1 MLIGYARV
9 STDDQDTALQID
21 ALKRAGCEKIYEER
35 ASGSRTDRPE
45 LNKALAHGR
54 KGDMVIVWKL
64 DRLGR
69 SLPHLIDTVHDLEE
83 RKVGFR
89 SLTDNIDT
97 TTASGRMFFHMM
109 GALRAIRARSHPR
122 ENDRRTQSCPRARQ
136 RGRPAEETQRR
147 RSQIRALS
155 HARQERALVVAG
167 SCHAPRRLPHDA
179 VAGDEAR
186 ADRHRSSPHAHSDT
200 IPNSPVAVLA
210 GNVAKSL
217 FTLMVGRSRFCGHRQ
232 AAMRRPGSA
241 IVPRASGAG
250 RNRHCH
256 RCLTLKA
263 THAASTL
270 KRSE

>member
-9 STDDQDTALQID
+9 STDDQDTRLQID

-54 KGDMVIVWKL
+54 KGDMVVVWKL

-109 GALRAIRARSHPR
+109 GALAQFERDLIRERTMAGLKAARERGNVGGRPRKLKDADLKFARSLMRDKSEHWSWPAVATRLGVSHMTLWRAMKR
-122 ENDRRTQSCPRARQ
+122 EPVEV
-136 RGRPAEETQRR
+136 PTQRK
-147 RSQIRALS
+147 IAP
-155 HARQERALVVAG
+155 AR
-167 SCHAPRRLPHDA
+167 PRRQMQ
-179 VAGDEAR
+179 
-186 ADRHRSSPHAHSDT
+186 
-200 IPNSPVAVLA
+200 
-210 GNVAKSL
+210 K
-217 FTLMVGRSRFCGHRQ
+217 RSRRVRKK
-232 AAMRRPGSA
+232 RRA
-241 IVPRASGAG
+241 
-250 RNRHCH
+250 
-256 RCLTLKA
+256 
-263 THAASTL
+263 
-270 KRSE
+270 

>member
-9 STDDQDTALQID
+9 STDEQDTRLQID

-54 KGDMVIVWKL
+54 KGDVVIVWKL

-109 GALRAIRARSHPR
+109 GALAQFERDLIRERTMAGLKAARERGNIGGRPRKLTDADLKFARSLMRDKSEHWSWP
-122 ENDRRTQSCPRARQ
+122 
-136 RGRPAEETQRR
+136 
-147 RSQIRALS
+147 
-155 HARQERALVVAG
+155 
-167 SCHAPRRLPHDA
+167 A
-179 VAGDEAR
+179 VATRLGVS
-186 ADRHRSSPHAHSDT
+186 HM
-200 IPNSPVAVLA
+200 
-210 GNVAKSL
+210 
-217 FTLMVGRSRFCGHRQ
+217 TLWR
-232 AAMRRPGSA
+232 AMRREPA
-241 IVPRASGAG
+241 ELTAAKKPASSQS
-250 RNRHCH
+250 RRPSSKSS
-256 RCLTLKA
+256 R
-263 THAASTL
+263 
-270 KRSE
+270 RSRRVRKTRR

>member
-9 STDDQDTALQID
+9 STDEQDTRLQID

-54 KGDMVIVWKL
+54 KGDMVVVWKL

-109 GALRAIRARSHPR
+109 GALAQFERDLIRERTMAGLKAARERGNVGGRPRKLKDADLKFARSLMRDKSEHWSWPAVATRLGVSHMTLWRAMKR
-122 ENDRRTQSCPRARQ
+122 EPVEVPAQRKNAPAR
-136 RGRPAEETQRR
+136 
-147 RSQIRALS
+147 
-155 HARQERALVVAG
+155 
-167 SCHAPRRLPHDA
+167 PRRQ
-179 VAGDEAR
+179 
-186 ADRHRSSPHAHSDT
+186 
-200 IPNSPVAVLA
+200 
-210 GNVAKSL
+210 
-217 FTLMVGRSRFCGHRQ
+217 MQQRSRQ
-232 AAMRRPGSA
+232 ARRKR
-241 IVPRASGAG
+241 RA
-250 RNRHCH
+250 
-256 RCLTLKA
+256 
-263 THAASTL
+263 
-270 KRSE
+270 